1 MSATQLV
8 LPPLELSF
16 GEPFN
21 MDNRP
26 VSMLSRA
33 STSISVYTLGS
44 QPSLRSSLRS
54 STRGSERSSL
64 RSVKSVRFC
73 ETTDRKTITP
83 EYEAPTEALPVA
95 HLPIDGILVKKTN
108 SRRPDS
114 AAKRFSMSSI
124 RLPLQDTTN
133 KQPIVAVTEAS
144 SADFEA
150 WLAMM
155 ETPQRPKLA
164 PRVDSKDSDRMSALS
179 KTKSNRSALSLPAEK
194 EKKSRRK
201 SWINLLAKV

>member
-1 MSATQLV
+1 
-8 LPPLELSF
+8 LSL
-16 GEPFN
+16 GEPFQ

-26 VSMLSRA
+26 VSMLSNRA
-33 STSISVYTLGS
+33 SSSISVYTLGS

-83 EYEAPTEALPVA
+83 EYEAPTDALPVA
-95 HLPIDGILVKKTN
+95 HLPIDGSLVKKSN
-108 SRRPDS
+108 S
-114 AAKRFSMSSI
+114 AAKRFSLS
-124 RLPLQDTTN
+124 N
-133 KQPIVAVTEAS
+133 KQPTVAVTEAS

-155 ETPQRPKLA
+155 EEPQRPKLA
-164 PRVDSKDSDRMSALS
+164 PRVDSKDSDRMSALT

-201 SWINLLAKV
+201 SWINLLAKAS